1 MTSVFYIRESA
12 FMNKPVLFVYRKMK
26 EDDKVSRV

>member
-26 EDDKVSRV
+26 DDKVSRV